1 MTLCH
6 DEPWRCGLGTTLTLE
21 KKADSNIVTFRP
33 ENWRCDPSGSWLNS
47 TKCLQ
52 RSKYKITHQDN
63 IMNRWLFSFKVY
75 KLKCKNAKCKKS
87 FLNTVTF
94 LVLVILDART
104 HCLPRNVRDHYQ
116 FRQTGVLDRCTRQVY
131 WTGVIVQL
139 TDDLQTNNI
148 YTT

>member
-1 MTLCH
+1 MPGGQYIYHL
-6 DEPWRCGLGTTLTLE
+6 
-21 KKADSNIVTFRP
+21 
-33 ENWRCDPSGSWLNS
+33 
-47 TKCLQ
+47 
-52 RSKYKITHQDN
+52 
-63 IMNRWLFSFKVY
+63 
-75 KLKCKNAKCKKS
+75 
-87 FLNTVTF
+87 F

-104 HCLPRNVRDHYQ
+104 HCLPRNVSYQ